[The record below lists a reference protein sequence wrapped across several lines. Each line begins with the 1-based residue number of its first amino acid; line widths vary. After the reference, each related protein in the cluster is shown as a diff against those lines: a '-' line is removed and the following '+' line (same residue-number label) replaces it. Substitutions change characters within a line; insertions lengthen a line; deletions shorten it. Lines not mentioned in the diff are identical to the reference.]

1 MEENSNNELSLDKWE
16 KYVLSL
22 LASMIASIATTWAV
36 KDETG
41 SAIYALLVGS
51 GALLLLLFY
60 VEKIKSKEKK

>member
-1 MEENSNNELSLDKWE
+1 MEENSNNELRLDKWE

-41 SAIYALLVGS
+41 FTLYALMVWS
-51 GALLLLLFY
+51 GALLLALFCI
-60 VEKIKSKEKK
+60 EKIKSKEKK